1 MTVTPQFPH
10 ASLDSGIYESFF
22 LRAVSPDEPVGA
34 WIRYTVHKPPKEP
47 AQGSLW
53 LSVFDARAGAP
64 FTEKH
69 TSVELAAPAGG
80 WIEIGEGSRF
90 GPGVAEGVCGP
101 ARWSLRFSSDEQEL
115 RHFKQA
121 LLYRAPLPRTKLT
134 SPAPAASFDGTIELP
149 GRTLRLNGWRGMVG
163 HNWGSEHAARWI
175 WLHGVGFQEDPTA
188 WLDVALGRVL
198 VAGRLSPWLANGAIS
213 LNGRRLHLGG
223 LATRGLRVAESA
235 ERCSLSI
242 PGEDGLTLQAHVDTP
257 PGSAAR
263 WRYTDPRAHNPS
275 QQTGASPSRS
285 AASGLPAGEHD
296 VVNCSVAA
304 LALNVRLRGEA
315 ARTLHTAHGAAYE
328 LGVS

>member
-10 ASLDSGIYESFF
+10 APRDSGMYESFF
-22 LRAVSPDEPVGA
+22 LRAVSPNEPVGA

-69 TSVELAAPAGG
+69 TSAELAAPAGG
-80 WIEIGEGSRF
+80 WIEIGESSRF

-101 ARWSLRFSSDEQEL
+101 ARWSLRFSSDEPEL

-149 GRTLRLNGWRGMVG
+149 DRTLRLSGWRGMVG

-198 VAGRLSPWLANGAIS
+198 IAGRLSPWVANGAIS
-213 LNGRRLHLGG
+213 LGGQRLRLGG
-223 LATRGLRVAESA
+223 LGARGVRVAESA

-242 PGEDGLTLQAHVDTP
+242 PGEDGLALQAHVDTP

-263 WRYTDPRAHNPS
+263 WRYMDPGAHNPT
-275 QQTGASPSRS
+275 QQTAAGRGGS
-285 AASGLPAGEHD
+285 ARGLSTGEHD

-304 LALNVRLRGEA
+304 LALNVRRRDEA
-315 ARTLHTAHGAAYE
+315 AHTLHTAHGAAYE